1 MSQVK
6 TDSAK
11 KIIQNAVDGV
21 VQLRRL
27 ATSQPGLAQAVSEIK
42 ALQANRFT
50 GSYFDLLQTKQYKPA
65 TLFFLEELY
74 SEKDYSDR
82 DAQFSRIAGTLERLF
97 PNQVVQTAVA
107 LAQLHCLTEELDF
120 AMAQS
125 WLDNPAPNAV
135 ARYIATWHTVGRRK
149 DRNAQ
154 LNGALQVGQELV
166 VLTHT
171 PGLRMALKM
180 MRRPAKLAGMGALQ
194 HFLESGFDTFA
205 GMGNQPHGTDFFLST
220 VKNRESALIN
230 QLFDAPAATSEVEI
244 TQVLAKKT
252 KING

>member
-21 VQLRRL
+21 VQLRQL

-42 ALQANRFT
+42 AFQARRFT

-97 PNQVVQTAVA
+97 PKQVVQTAVA
-107 LAQLHCLTEELDF
+107 LAQLHCLTEELDL

-125 WLDNPAPNAV
+125 WLASSEKNDIKH
-135 ARYIATWHTVGRRK
+135 YIAAWSSVGRRK
-149 DRNAQ
+149 DRTAQ
-154 LNGALQVGQELV
+154 LTGALSVGQELV

-171 PGLRMALKM
+171 PGLRIALKM
-180 MRRPAKLAGMGALQ
+180 MRRPANLAGMGALQ

-205 GMGNQPHGTDFFLST
+205 GMGNEPDGTDFFLHT
-220 VKNRESALIN
+220 VEQRESALIDIM
-230 QLFDAPAATSEVEI
+230 FDASVAERESQMV
-244 TQVLAKKT
+244 QVFGKKS
-252 KING
+252 K